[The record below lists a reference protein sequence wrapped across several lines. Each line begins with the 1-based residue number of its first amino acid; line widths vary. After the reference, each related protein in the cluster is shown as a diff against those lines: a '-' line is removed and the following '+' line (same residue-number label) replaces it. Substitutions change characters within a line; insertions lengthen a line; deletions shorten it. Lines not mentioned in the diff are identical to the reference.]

1 MSRKIRFH
9 LDEHIDREIAR
20 ALRLYGIDVTTTV
33 EAGLRTKTDEQQWLF
48 VQQEQR
54 VLVTQDRD
62 FLVMAGMS
70 NNHPGVAYFKQGSR
84 SIGQV
89 IETLILLYEIYTSE
103 DMVGMVEYL

>member
-1 MSRKIRFH
+1 
-9 LDEHIDREIAR
+9 
-20 ALRLYGIDVTTTV
+20 VTTTV

-48 VQQEQR
+48 IQQQQR

-62 FLVMAGMS
+62 FLIMASMS
-70 NNHPGVAYFKQGSR
+70 NDYPGVVYFKQGSR

-89 IETLILLYEIYTSE
+89 IEMLILLYETYTPE